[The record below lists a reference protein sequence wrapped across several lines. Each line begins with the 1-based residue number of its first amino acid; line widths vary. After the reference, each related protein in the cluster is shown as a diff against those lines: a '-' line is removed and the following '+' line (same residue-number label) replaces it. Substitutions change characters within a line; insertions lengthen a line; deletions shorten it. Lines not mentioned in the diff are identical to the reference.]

1 MRMKMLNL
9 FSQILEAKNA
19 DDLMELSGDPTEL
32 GLLDSAGFV
41 GQQLSLRNAQVAVQQ
56 IIMHEVINKRR
67 DEMADIASGMET
79 LSLQK
84 LLSSCPDL
92 IHVVFPAS
100 QTLFIDPSLLKALLK
115 IDPNVYSGFLERENA
130 LKWFKSYID
139 ECAQGIL
146 NSTKYFR
153 YKFIV
158 LAKA

>member
-1 MRMKMLNL
+1 MN
-9 FSQILEAKNA
+9 
-19 DDLMELSGDPTEL
+19 LSGDPTVL

-41 GQQLSLRNAQVAVQQ
+41 GQHLSLGNAQVAVQP

-92 IHVVFPAS
+92 INVVFPAS
-100 QTLFIDPSLLKALLK
+100 QTLFIEPSLLKGILK
-115 IDPNVYSGFLERENA
+115 VDPGDYSGFLDKESA

-139 ECAQGIL
+139 ECAQGII
-146 NSTKYFR
+146 NTKKY
-153 YKFIV
+153 
-158 LAKA
+158 LAVMVEKDNL